1 MTVPTFA
8 EARGSVLEKI
18 PVRVPEIER
27 VDLLAAAGRVLGL
40 DLAADRD
47 YPPTARSVRD
57 GFAVRSGDLPRR
69 LRLIGEVRAGE
80 SYKGSVGRGETVEIM
95 TGAPLPQ
102 GADQVIMVEH
112 IRREGEF
119 IVVDAMPKRGDNFN
133 PQGVEATAGQRV
145 LHTGQRLGYAQIAEL
160 ATIGVTQ
167 VPVFLKPRV
176 AILATGDEL
185 VPVDATP
192 RPDQVRNSNAY
203 SLAVQVQRAGGEPI
217 LLTPAHDTA
226 DSTRHLLQQGLEA
239 DLLLISG
246 GVSAGK
252 YDLVETILAEL
263 EAKFF
268 FTRVKVQPGQPLV
281 FGQCRE
287 KFFFG
292 LPGNPTSTM
301 VTFELFARAA
311 IELLS
316 GELTPLLPL
325 LAASL
330 TQPLKQKPG
339 LTRVLPATLSP
350 DGRNVTPIA
359 WKGSGDVAAVARANC
374 FTVSDPERDDYAAGD
389 WIRVL
394 PQ

>member
-1 MTVPTFA
+1 LTVPTFA
-8 EARGSVLEKI
+8 EARGCVLEKI
-18 PVRVPEIER
+18 LVRVPRVER

-47 YPPTARSVRD
+47 YPPTPRSVRD
-57 GFAVRSGDLPRR
+57 GFAVRSADLPGR

-80 SYKGSVGRGETVEIM
+80 SYQGSVGRGETVEIM

-112 IRREGEF
+112 VHREDDF
-119 IVVDAMPKRGDNFN
+119 IAVEAMPKPGDNFN
-133 PQGVEATAGQRV
+133 PQGAEAAAGQRV
-145 LHTGQRLGYAQIAEL
+145 LHTGQRLGYPQIAQL
-160 ATIGVTQ
+160 ASIGVTQ
-167 VPVFLKPRV
+167 VPVFAKPRV

-217 LLTPAHDTA
+217 LLAPAHDTA
-226 DSTRHLLQQGLEA
+226 ASTRHLLQLGLVA

-252 YDLVETILAEL
+252 YDLVETILAEM

-281 FGQCRE
+281 FGQCQE

-316 GELTPLLPL
+316 GELTPMLPL
-325 LAASL
+325 LTATLSG
-330 TQPLKQKPG
+330 PLKQKPG

-350 DGRNVTPIA
+350 DGRAVTPIA

-374 FTVSDPERDDYAAGD
+374 FTVSDPERDEYVTGD
-389 WIRVL
+389 SIRVL

>member
-8 EARGSVLEKI
+8 EARACVFEKI
-18 PVRVPEIER
+18 LVRVPEMEM
-27 VDLLAAAGRVLGL
+27 VELSEAAGRVLGI

-57 GFAVRSGDLPRR
+57 GFAVRSADLPGR
-69 LRLIGEVRAGE
+69 LRRIGEVRAGE
-80 SYKGSVGRGETVEIM
+80 SYDGQVGPGETVEIM
-95 TGAPLPQ
+95 TGAPMPA

-112 IRREGEF
+112 VRRDGDVVIVDSRPKPGE
-119 IVVDAMPKRGDNFN
+119 NFN
-133 PQGVEATAGQRV
+133 PQGVEAAAGQRV
-145 LHTGQRLGYAQIAEL
+145 LHTGQRLGYAQVAEL
-160 ATIGVTQ
+160 ATIGVVS
-167 VPVFLKPRV
+167 VPVFVKPRV

-185 VPVDATP
+185 VAIDTKP
-192 RPDQVRNSNAY
+192 RADQVRNSNAY
-203 SLAVQVQRAGGEPI
+203 SLAVQVRRAGGIPV

-226 DSTRHLLQQGLEA
+226 ESTRHLLQQGLEA
-239 DLLLISG
+239 DLLLVSG

-252 YDLVETILAEL
+252 YDLVETILAEM

-281 FGQCRE
+281 FGECQE

-316 GELTPLLPL
+316 GELTPMLPL
-325 LAASL
+325 LTSSLAA
-330 TQPLKQKPG
+330 PLRQKAG
-339 LTRVLPATLSP
+339 LTRVLPATLSA
-350 DGRNVTPIA
+350 DGRTVRPMA
-359 WKGSGDVAAVARANC
+359 WKGSGDVAVVARANC
-374 FTVSDPERDDYAAGD
+374 FTVSDPEREEYEAGD
-389 WIRVL
+389 LIRVM
-394 PQ
+394 QQ